1 MRIRDVGQDSLDQP
15 VRLVEPRGPLG
26 LVGRPKARV
35 ERLLRASGCD
45 EVACHLQRAASRLQE
60 SVGRPGVRTEPLREH
75 GVAGDR
81 LLGQRVP
88 PRVPIAR
95 ARLLVE
101 KLLRNRLLERRQ
113 HGLFVRLRHLD
124 EQPVVER
131 APEHR
136 SRPQHVDVLV
146 VEPAETQEHGLA
158 HGLRE
163 LEGVERAPVP
173 AGVRLGKTSP
183 RSIASLSISSRTNG
197 FPSVRSW
204 TNEASSGLT
213 SSALRIAAIIS
224 ATCAGVIASTETVSA
239 SPPRRQVWT
248 ARVSGW
254 SRSSSS
260 LR

>member
-15 VRLVEPRGPLG
+15 VRLVEARGPLG
-26 LVGRPKARV
+26 FVGRPKARV
-35 ERLLRASGCD
+35 ERLLRTSGCD
-45 EVACHLQRAASRLQE
+45 EMACHLQRAASDSRRA
-60 SVGRPGVRTEPLREH
+60 SAARECARSRFGSTVSPAIASWVSACRH
-75 GVAGDR
+75 VYR
-81 LLGQRVP
+81 S
-88 PRVPIAR
+88 PR
-95 ARLLVE
+95 RLLVE
-101 KLLRNRLLERRQ
+101 KLLRNRLLERGQ

-136 SRPQHVDVLV
+136 PRPQDVDVLV
-146 VEPAETQEHGLA
+146 VEPPETQEHRLA

-173 AGVRLGKTSP
+173 ARVRLKDLTP
-183 RSIASLSISSRTNG
+183 VDRLLSISSRTNG

-224 ATCAGVIASTETVSA
+224 ATCACVIAPTETVSA

-248 ARVSGW
+248 ARVSG
-254 SRSSSS
+254 
-260 LR
+260 